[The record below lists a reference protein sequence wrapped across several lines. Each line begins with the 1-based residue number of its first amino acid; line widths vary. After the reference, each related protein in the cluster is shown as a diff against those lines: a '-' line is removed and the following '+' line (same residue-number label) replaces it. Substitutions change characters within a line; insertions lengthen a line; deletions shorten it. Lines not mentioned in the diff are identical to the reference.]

1 MGMDLSKLSTE
12 DLIALKSGDLSKVS
26 NEGLHNLN
34 FQLQSASHPNMHLEQ
49 GDWVMNPPAKSPVGK
64 PITDVIGNLWE
75 ASKLE
80 GLAPEVNPIAGLTKM
95 PIAKTAEITAVGL
108 KNAAKDST
116 IGQKLGSIL
125 SKMSEAGKG
134 LAQLP
139 AELTPSNVKSGY
151 AIGRADS
158 PYLSKQYAIG
168 KSEGMPVGENL
179 GDGVKNWLKA
189 MFGENANINE
199 VNAAKDMSS
208 GYKDVLA
215 AQLLEDKA
223 KQLGGRGNY
232 ILPSNASIMLP
243 EELQVKPG
251 QFTGTNA
258 RRIGN
263 EATWF
268 PNAATLNDVLKT
280 KSHLIGLLSSP
291 RINTNL
297 GYATGKGV
305 SAASKAINMLP
316 EASLEDLINAGILDA
331 RTMNAKQGE
340 Q

>member
-1 MGMDLSKLSTE
+1 MDLSKLSDS
-12 DLIALKSGDLSKVS
+12 DLMALQTNDLSKVS
-26 NEGLHNLN
+26 NEGLQHLHS
-34 FQLQSASHPNMHLEQ
+34 QLQSVQHPNMHMEQ
-49 GDWVMNPPAKSPVGK
+49 GDWVKNAPIKSPIGSN
-64 PITDVIGNLWE
+64 ITENLGNLWE

-80 GLAPEVNPIAGLTKM
+80 GLAPEVNPIGGVASM
-95 PIAKTAEITAVGL
+95 PITKTAEMTAVGL
-108 KNAAKDST
+108 ANAAKNST
-116 IGQKLGSIL
+116 IGQKLGAIL
-125 SKMSEAGKG
+125 SKMGEAGKG

-151 AIGRADS
+151 AIGRADT

-168 KSEGMPVGENL
+168 KAEGMPEGEGL

-199 VNAAKDMSS
+199 VNKAKDMSS

-215 AQLLEDKA
+215 AQLLENKA

-232 ILPSNASIMLP
+232 TLPSNASIMLP

-268 PNAATLNDVLKT
+268 PNAATLGDVLKT

-305 SAASKAINMLP
+305 SAASKAIDMLP
-316 EASLEDLINAGILDA
+316 QASLEDLINAGILDA
-331 RTMNAKQGE
+331 RTMNKGE